1 MVGQRI
7 CGIIPSAKEWGDGRV
22 EDKTLKRNLLYNT
35 IGNGIYYL
43 SQWIITGWLIK
54 SLSGEQG
61 TYNAGLLSTAAT
73 VANMFIGLAGFGM
86 RNYQVSDLSGEYSDT
101 AYEVSRYITVGV
113 SLVLGIIYSLITGYG
128 GVQLACIILFLIY
141 KLTEPMTDVWHG
153 ILQKAER
160 MDVIGIAYAMRGI
173 ISIAAFSVGMLI
185 TKNLVVSL
193 ILLVA
198 SAFLLSYFYDLRKAN
213 EVFHRGSA
221 NPRIL
226 FALLLQ
232 CLPLAIHTFL
242 NGVSTNLPK
251 IYLERTLGTEQM
263 GIYNLV
269 NSPVLILQV
278 GIAYLFAPFI
288 THFTRR
294 LEQKDKKGF
303 IHLVGVV
310 CGIVL
315 AAGALGLLGCAIFG
329 KMGLEFLY
337 HDSNVTAASGLLY
350 PMVICVVFS
359 CFSVLL
365 CMLNT
370 VLRSMGGLIISN
382 VAEIIIAM
390 LVSAPLIKRYG
401 MAGTS
406 IATTLTLVVQC
417 VLLVI
422 FGLFSLN
429 KRTATEEVK
438 E

>member
-1 MVGQRI
+1 M
-7 CGIIPSAKEWGDGRV
+7 
-22 EDKTLKRNLLYNT
+22 EDKTLKRNLLFNT

-54 SLSGEQG
+54 ILSGTQG

-86 RNYQVSDLSGEYSDT
+86 RNFQVSDLSGDYSDT

-113 SLVLGIIYSLITGYG
+113 SLVLGVVYSVFTGYSG
-128 GVQLACIILFLIY
+128 IQLWCIIIFLMY

-153 ILQKAER
+153 VLQKAER
-160 MDVIGIAYAMRGI
+160 MDIIGIAYAMRGLL
-173 ISIAAFSVGMLI
+173 SVAVFAAGMLV
-185 TKNLVVSL
+185 TKNLVISLGLLTVS
-193 ILLVA
+193 V
-198 SAFLLSYFYDLRKAN
+198 FLLCYFYDLKKTN

-221 NPRIL
+221 NPKIL
-226 FALLLQ
+226 FTLLAQ

-251 IYLERTLGTEQM
+251 IYLERILGTEHM

-269 NSPVLILQV
+269 NSPVLVLQV

-288 THFTRR
+288 THFTHR
-294 LEQKDKKGF
+294 LEEKDKKGF
-303 IHLVGVV
+303 LHLVGVV
-310 CGIVL
+310 CGIVV
-315 AAGALGLLGCAIFG
+315 AAGILGLLGCAAFG

-337 HDSNVTAASGLLY
+337 HDQKVVEASGLLY

-370 VLRSMGGLIISN
+370 VLRSMAGLIISN
-382 VAEIIIAM
+382 IAEIAVAVLI
-390 LVSAPLIKRYG
+390 SAPLIRRFG

-406 IATTLTLVVQC
+406 IATTLILAVQCALLVV
-417 VLLVI
+417 
-422 FGLFSLN
+422 FGLRSLD
-429 KRTATEEVK
+429 KQTAKKEETENE

>member
-1 MVGQRI
+1 M
-7 CGIIPSAKEWGDGRV
+7 
-22 EDKTLKRNLLYNT
+22 EDKILKRNLLYNT

-54 SLSGEQG
+54 VLSRTQG

-101 AYEVSRYITVGV
+101 AYEVSRYITVGTA
-113 SLVLGIIYSLITGYG
+113 LVLGIIYSLITGYVG
-128 GVQLACIILFLIY
+128 IQFVCIILFLLY

-153 ILQKAER
+153 VLQKAER
-160 MDVIGIAYAMRGI
+160 MDIIGIAYAMRGI
-173 ISIAAFSVGMLI
+173 LSIVAFSVGMLV
-185 TKNLVVSL
+185 TKNLIVSL
-193 ILLVA
+193 VLLAA
-198 SAFLLSYFYDLRKAN
+198 SAFLLSYFYDRRKTN
-213 EVFHRGSA
+213 EVFHKGSA
-221 NPRIL
+221 SSKIL
-226 FALLLQ
+226 FALLFQ

-278 GIAYLFAPFI
+278 GIAYLFAPFT

-303 IHLVGVV
+303 IHLVCVV

-315 AAGALGLLGCAIFG
+315 AAGLLGILGCAIFG

-337 HDSNVTAASGLLY
+337 HDPNVTAASGLLY

-359 CFSVLL
+359 CFSVLF

-370 VLRSMGGLIISN
+370 VLRSMAGLIISN
-382 VAEIIIAM
+382 IAEIIVAM
-390 LVSAPLIKRYG
+390 LISAPLIKRYG

-422 FGLFSLN
+422 FGLMRLN
-429 KRTATEEVK
+429 KQTETEEVN

>member
-1 MVGQRI
+1 M
-7 CGIIPSAKEWGDGRV
+7 
-22 EDKTLKRNLLYNT
+22 EDKILKRNLLYNT

-54 SLSGEQG
+54 VLSGTQG

-101 AYEVSRYITVGV
+101 AYEVSRYITVGTA
-113 SLVLGIIYSLITGYG
+113 LVLGIIYSLITGYVG
-128 GVQLACIILFLIY
+128 IQFVCIILFLLY

-153 ILQKAER
+153 VLQKAER
-160 MDVIGIAYAMRGI
+160 MDIIGIAYAMRGI
-173 ISIAAFSVGMLI
+173 LSIVVFSLGMLV
-185 TKNLVVSL
+185 TKNLIVALV
-193 ILLVA
+193 LLAA
-198 SAFLLSYFYDLRKAN
+198 SAFLLSYFYDRKKTN
-213 EVFHRGSA
+213 EVFHKGSA
-221 NPRIL
+221 SPKIL
-226 FALLLQ
+226 FALLFQ

-288 THFTRR
+288 THFTHR

-303 IHLVGVV
+303 LHLVCVV

-315 AAGALGLLGCAIFG
+315 AAGLLGILGCAIFG

-337 HDSNVTAASGLLY
+337 HDSTVTAASGLLY

-359 CFSVLL
+359 CFSVLF

-370 VLRSMGGLIISN
+370 VLRSMAGLIISN
-382 VAEIIIAM
+382 IAEIIVAM
-390 LVSAPLIKRYG
+390 LISAPLIKRYG

-422 FGLFSLN
+422 FGLMRLN
-429 KRTATEEVK
+429 KQTETEEVN